1 MGKFPFAKATNKES
15 AEIAKQLYSA
25 LDITLPEDSTV
36 WLRDKDV
43 WLFPDALEPM
53 IGELRFSRMGIKIAE
68 AHKNGYRWQH
78 QVATALATGEED
90 NAIELSIEEAREWYM
105 GRDVR
110 PQNIP
115 EDIKSG
121 KGEVLVKY
129 QGTIIGLGKWV
140 SNRIKNGLPREL
152 VRDKNLF

>member
-1 MGKFPFAKATNKES
+1 FVARIRKHHSVEAPQVKKRMVKFPYVKASKKES
-15 AEIAKQLYSA
+15 EEISKQLHNA
-25 LDITLPEDSTV
+25 LDIELPSESTV

-78 QVATALATGEED
+78 QVATALATGAEN
-90 NAIELSIEEAREWYM
+90 NAIELTIEEAREWYM

-110 PQNIP
+110 PQIIP
-115 EDIKSG
+115 
-121 KGEVLVKY
+121 
-129 QGTIIGLGKWV
+129 
-140 SNRIKNGLPREL
+140 
-152 VRDKNLF
+152 